1 MAQTWLYFLATA
13 SSPESIC
20 MQAFVIALAR
30 AGEDNKSF
38 RLTDLDSTFNSFAGA
53 DYDIQDAVSSA
64 DEITST
70 KRDVAGQP
78 FYDYYV
84 PGSDSVYR
92 ATITVSG
99 GKVFAMFVSSPAR
112 KYKENESTITT
123 MIESFRTL

>member
-1 MAQTWLYFLATA
+1 
-13 SSPESIC
+13 

-38 RLTDLDSTFNSFAGA
+38 KLTDLDSTFNSFAGA

-64 DEITST
+64 DDITSS
-70 KRDVAGQP
+70 KRVVEGQS

-84 PGSDSVYR
+84 PGTDSVYR

-112 KYKENESTITT
+112 KYKENESTIDT
-123 MIESFRTL
+123 MIGSFRTL